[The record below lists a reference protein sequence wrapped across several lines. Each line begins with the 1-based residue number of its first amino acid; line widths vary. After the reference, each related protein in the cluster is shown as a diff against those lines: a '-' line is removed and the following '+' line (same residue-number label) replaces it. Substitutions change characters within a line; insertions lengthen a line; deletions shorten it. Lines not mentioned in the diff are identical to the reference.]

1 MSKDKQRIKWEDLEF
16 PEEHVKN
23 GENYPDKLF
32 YIVRRYIK
40 YEGICSVINSC
51 IGHFLYIEEM
61 KKNTQKEIVPIIDM
75 LHYHSDLWMM
85 DETQNDWELFFEQPQ
100 LVYGFNDIEKAQNVL
115 LGSSFRIF
123 VNYETI
129 YFYEDQIKLC
139 NNIYQKYIHANI
151 ALKKNIRLWKD
162 KLFLDNR
169 KIIGCFMRM
178 GIAAGK
184 DIEKNLEEEK
194 KKELGAELF
203 EGWNMKYYPD
213 CPTKQEIVC
222 IIRKYLAQWDATH
235 VFVSIDDEETLEYI
249 KEELGD
255 VILSIPRNRPQ
266 FYDRGAPKL
275 EIYEKKFIE
284 VEGAERYDRNLGYLT
299 EIYLLSQCQ
308 SFLCGRSSGAAT
320 AVIINGN
327 QYQHKYY
334 FSSLYRYLDEK
345 SLQLFCSQ
353 YTKIYVFGT
362 GNWGTYIANYLS
374 DKEIIY
380 EGFIVSNRH
389 INGDTIM
396 QHPIYQLS
404 KAKLDDTCGV
414 VVGVKSYQTIVTELE
429 KRGIKNYYVI
439 GEV

>member
-162 KLFLDNR
+162 KLFW
-169 KIIGCFMRM
+169 IT
-178 GIAAGK
+178 
-184 DIEKNLEEEK
+184 EKL
-194 KKELGAELF
+194 
-203 EGWNMKYYPD
+203 
-213 CPTKQEIVC
+213 
-222 IIRKYLAQWDATH
+222 LA
-235 VFVSIDDEETLEYI
+235 V
-249 KEELGD
+249 
-255 VILSIPRNRPQ
+255 
-266 FYDRGAPKL
+266 
-275 EIYEKKFIE
+275 
-284 VEGAERYDRNLGYLT
+284 
-299 EIYLLSQCQ
+299 
-308 SFLCGRSSGAAT
+308 LCGW
-320 AVIINGN
+320 
-327 QYQHKYY
+327 
-334 FSSLYRYLDEK
+334 E
-345 SLQLFCSQ
+345 
-353 YTKIYVFGT
+353 
-362 GNWGTYIANYLS
+362 
-374 DKEIIY
+374 
-380 EGFIVSNRH
+380 
-389 INGDTIM
+389 
-396 QHPIYQLS
+396 
-404 KAKLDDTCGV
+404 
-414 VVGVKSYQTIVTELE
+414 
-429 KRGIKNYYVI
+429 
-439 GEV
+439 